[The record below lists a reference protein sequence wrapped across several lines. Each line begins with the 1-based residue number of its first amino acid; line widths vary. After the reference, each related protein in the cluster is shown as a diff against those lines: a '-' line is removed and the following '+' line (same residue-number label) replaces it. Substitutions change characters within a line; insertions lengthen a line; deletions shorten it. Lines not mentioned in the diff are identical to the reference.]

1 MNWFRLRLPA
11 LPTWPTWIAVAFCI
25 AQAVGGAE
33 SNSDFEAANK
43 LFEQGRFL
51 EAGAAYERLLTNT
64 PTAAL
69 HFNLGNTRF
78 KSGHPGD
85 AIYHYH
91 QALAL
96 APRDPDARANLQF
109 VRRSLGVAVDEP
121 LARQWLRS
129 CTLDEWAWLAGA
141 GLGAWLV
148 MLALGEALPARRA
161 TFAWLTRTLG
171 LFALA
176 ASALLIAAH
185 WERRVT
191 RRAVVVTPEAP
202 VRPGPLAE
210 SKPSFSLRD
219 GSEVAILDAKDD
231 WFHVNDG
238 GRRSG
243 WIRREGLR
251 LLP

>member
-1 MNWFRLRLPA
+1 M
-11 LPTWPTWIAVAFCI
+11 
-25 AQAVGGAE
+25 
-33 SNSDFEAANK
+33 
-43 LFEQGRFL
+43 
-51 EAGAAYERLLTNT
+51 
-64 PTAAL
+64 
-69 HFNLGNTRF
+69 
-78 KSGHPGD
+78 
-85 AIYHYH
+85 
-91 QALAL
+91 
-96 APRDPDARANLQF
+96 
-109 VRRSLGVAVDEP
+109 
-121 LARQWLRS
+121 
-129 CTLDEWAWLAGA
+129 
-141 GLGAWLV
+141 
-148 MLALGEALPARRA
+148 
-161 TFAWLTRTLG
+161 FAWLTRTLG